1 MLAAGRPECVGCEC
15 VSCEFLPTAR
25 FRFLD
30 DHCNPMRI
38 GFDFNILS
46 EFLHLPRC
54 TPSKPTVVAY
64 PPLVYPLRQVRLLTG
79 RWHTLC
85 CSGALGQACAKGRL
99 AKLVN
104 LCIRERQI
112 ASPVRRAGIFLIFGF
127 MHTLYKSMR
136 RLRDLHFRRSKAN
149 SL

>member
-1 MLAAGRPECVGCEC
+1 MSVAGRPEWVGCEC

-79 RWHTLC
+79 RWHIRC
-85 CSGALGQACAKGRL
+85 CSGALGT
-99 AKLVN
+99 
-104 LCIRERQI
+104 
-112 ASPVRRAGIFLIFGF
+112 RAPSVDWLNSSTCVYAGGKPLPQSAAQEFRISLIFGGACASPWAG
-127 MHTLYKSMR
+127 L
-136 RLRDLHFRRSKAN
+136 
-149 SL
+149 